1 MRVLFIAPQ
10 PFFENRGT
18 PIAVRNMVRAIGEL
32 GHTADLVTYHAG
44 QDVLIPGVTIY
55 RSGRLPFKKIPIGFS
70 LLKLLL
76 DPLLHATVLKRL
88 LSKRYD
94 VIHGVE
100 EGIFLALFA
109 FPRRKAVVCYDVD
122 SSLTEQLAAR
132 GKLWRVI
139 EPLLRLVESWA
150 VRKSDCLVPVCPA
163 LTEHVL
169 RLAPG
174 KPVFQIED
182 TPIVRHEALS
192 PEQELRLRQK
202 LSLRNEKSVVYIGNF
217 EPYQGVDLILEA
229 FAEVVARLPESALI
243 LVGGSESGVREKK
256 RLARALGVERHVRF
270 TGFVPPEEAGVYLSL
285 ADVLVSPRCRGTN
298 FPMKVYS
305 YLASGKPVVATDL
318 PVHTQLLTREIALL
332 CPPAP
337 EGLADGII
345 HLLENPGRASQ
356 LGYAAKRFV
365 EKEFSESEYRRKAAE
380 LYRWIGEEVS
390 RRGGKDG

>member
-1 MRVLFIAPQ
+1 MRILFIAPQ

-18 PIAVRNMVRAIGEL
+18 PIAARNMLRALGEL

-44 QDVLIPGVTIY
+44 QNVRIPGVTIY
-55 RSGRLPFKKIPIGFS
+55 RSPRLPFKRIPIGFS
-70 LLKLLL
+70 FLKLLL
-76 DPLLHATVLKRL
+76 DPLLYGAVLKRL

-100 EGIFLALFA
+100 EGIFLALLA

-122 SSLTEQLAAR
+122 SSLAEQLAAR
-132 GKLWRVI
+132 GRLWRVI
-139 EPLLRLVESWA
+139 APLLQSLEAWA

-169 RLAPG
+169 KLAPG

-182 TPIVRHEALS
+182 TPIIRHDALS

-202 LSLRNEKSVVYIGNF
+202 LSLQNEKTMVYIGNF
-217 EPYQGVDLILEA
+217 EPYQGVDLLLEA
-229 FAEVVARLPESALI
+229 FAEVVARLPESVLI
-243 LVGGSESGVREKK
+243 LVGGSESEILRKR
-256 RLARALGVERHVRF
+256 RLARVIGIEPHVRF
-270 TGFVPPEEAGVYLSL
+270 AGFVPPEKAGIYLSL

-318 PVHTQLLTREIALL
+318 PVHTQLLNHELAMLV
-332 CPPAP
+332 PPTP
-337 EGLADGII
+337 RGLADGII

-365 EKEFSESEYRRKAAE
+365 EKEFSESAYRRKVAA

-390 RRGGKDG
+390 RRRGKDG

>member
-1 MRVLFIAPQ
+1 MRILFIAPQ

-18 PIAVRNMVRAIGEL
+18 PIAVRNMLRALGEL

-44 QDVLIPGVTIY
+44 QNVRIPGVTIY
-55 RSGRLPFKKIPIGFS
+55 RSWRLPFKRIPIGFS
-70 LLKLLL
+70 FLKLLL
-76 DPLLHATVLKRL
+76 DPLLYGAVLKRL

-100 EGIFLALFA
+100 EGIFLALLA
-109 FPRRKAVVCYDVD
+109 FPRRKAIVCYDVD

-132 GKLWRVI
+132 GRLWRVI
-139 EPLLRLVESWA
+139 APLLQSLEAWA

-169 RLAPG
+169 KLAPG

-182 TPIVRHEALS
+182 TPIIRHDALS

-202 LSLRNEKSVVYIGNF
+202 LSLQNEKTVVYIGNF
-217 EPYQGVDLILEA
+217 EPYQGVDLILQA
-229 FAEVVARLPESALI
+229 FAEVVTRLPESVLI
-243 LVGGSESGVREKK
+243 MVGGSESEVREKK
-256 RLARALGVERHVRF
+256 RLARAFGVEPHVRF
-270 TGFVPPEEAGVYLSL
+270 TGFVPPEKAGVYLSL

-305 YLASGKPVVATDL
+305 YLASGKPLVATDL

-332 CPPAP
+332 CPPTP
-337 EGLADGII
+337 RGLADGII
-345 HLLENPGRASQ
+345 HPLENPSRANQIGR
-356 LGYAAKRFV
+356 AAKRFV
-365 EKEFSESEYRRKAAE
+365 EKEFSEGAYRRKVAA

-390 RRGGKDG
+390 RRRGKDG

>member
-1 MRVLFIAPQ
+1 MRILFIAPQ

-18 PIAVRNMVRAIGEL
+18 PIAVRNMLRALGEL

-44 QDVLIPGVTIY
+44 QNVRIPGVTIY
-55 RSGRLPFKKIPIGFS
+55 RSWRLPFKRIPIGFS
-70 LLKLLL
+70 FLKLLL
-76 DPLLHATVLKRL
+76 DPLLYGAVLKRL

-100 EGIFLALFA
+100 EGIFLALLA
-109 FPRRKAVVCYDVD
+109 FPRRKAIVCYDVD

-132 GKLWRVI
+132 GRLWRVI
-139 EPLLRLVESWA
+139 TPLLQSLEAWA

-169 RLAPG
+169 KLAPG

-182 TPIVRHEALS
+182 TPIIRHDALS
-192 PEQELRLRQK
+192 PEQELRLRRK
-202 LSLRNEKSVVYIGNF
+202 LSLQNEKTVVYIGNF
-217 EPYQGVDLILEA
+217 EPYQGVDLILQA
-229 FAEVVARLPESALI
+229 FAEVVTRLPESVLI
-243 LVGGSESGVREKK
+243 MVGGSESEVREKK
-256 RLARALGVERHVRF
+256 RLARAFGVEPHVRF
-270 TGFVPPEEAGVYLSL
+270 TGFVPPEKAGVYLSL

-305 YLASGKPVVATDL
+305 YLASGKPLVATDL
-318 PVHTQLLTREIALL
+318 PVHTQLLNRELAMLV
-332 CPPAP
+332 PPTP
-337 EGLADGII
+337 RGLAEGMI

-356 LGYAAKRFV
+356 LGRAAKRFV
-365 EKEFSESEYRRKAAE
+365 EKEFSESAYRRRVAE

-390 RRGGKDG
+390 RRRGRDG